1 MKINS
6 NTIFYIVADLMVVIA
21 AVNFLMSDPSD
32 GWHRFT
38 YYLAGMSFGWYCTVR
53 YRQFK
58 NKERGC
64 SE

>member
-6 NTIFYIVADLMVVIA
+6 NTMFYVVVDLIVIMA
-21 AVNFLMSDPSD
+21 AVNFLMSDTND

-53 YRQFK
+53 YRQIK
-58 NKERGC
+58 SKVRNCDE
-64 SE
+64 